1 MFNFKHSAETVKY
14 TVAEAYTAGTPLKIA
29 DGLIGVCHVNLAAG
43 ETGAFRVTGVYS
55 AVADGAI
62 AIGSQLYLI
71 GDKVGSASSAGME
84 VGKAFSDAVDGGIV
98 EVALNQ

>member
-1 MFNFKHSAETVKY
+1 MNFKQSADVINITVENDY
-14 TVAEAYTAGTPLKIA
+14 VAGTPLKIA
-29 DGLIGVCHVNLAAG
+29 DDFFGVCHQNLKAG

-62 AIGSQLYLI
+62 AIGSQLYLV
-71 GDKVGSASSAGME
+71 GDKVGSASSAGNE
-84 VGKAFSDAVDGGIV
+84 IGKAFSDAVDGGIV